1 MTTRPGRTLAQ
12 PRRQARFEFSMHS
25 TILAT
30 FASNVIPAPA
40 STTPAAHRGESRGF
54 EPNPWETLS

>member
-1 MTTRPGRTLAQ
+1 MLARPRRPG
-12 PRRQARFEFSMHS
+12 RFEFSMHS

-40 STTPAAHRGESRGF
+40 STTPAAHLGESRCF